1 MVEQIKLQ
9 QALFGYRDGHNL
21 LAAST
26 ALAPRVRQFLATITD
41 SSGPE
46 NNTGFEGAFTGLP
59 VPETDFY
66 ALFCTW
72 PAPEMPRPGCVW
84 SHVILIQLADLA
96 QIPGL
101 FLLRNLCSRP
111 SVPIDTALYEQS
123 LTLNAATTPHWHLKS
138 THGNSVAISKHKYT
152 RR

>member
-1 MVEQIKLQ
+1 MVTTAPMTLLGRCAGFLACSIILTPPMPEQIKLQ

-21 LAAST
+21 LASST

-72 PAPEMPRPGCVW
+72 PAPEMSRPGCVW
-84 SHVILIQLADLA
+84 SHVILIPLADLA
-96 QIPGL
+96 RIQAL
-101 FLLRNLCSRP
+101 FHLRKLCSRP
-111 SVPIDTALYEQS
+111 SIP
-123 LTLNAATTPHWHLKS
+123 
-138 THGNSVAISKHKYT
+138 
-152 RR
+152 